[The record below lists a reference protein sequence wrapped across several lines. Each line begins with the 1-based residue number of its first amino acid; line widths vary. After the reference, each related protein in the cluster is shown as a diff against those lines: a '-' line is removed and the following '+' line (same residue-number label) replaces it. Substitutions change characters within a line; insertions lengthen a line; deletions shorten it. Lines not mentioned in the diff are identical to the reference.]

1 MGRNDAKTQR
11 WLPNAFALRSSD
23 WRLCGMPGRGR
34 PRGISTLYAAVCDAC
49 RRNKFSAAHCQRQ
62 GHLAAAAGA
71 ANAAAAQPVPPGA
84 PCAHTSHGAAP
95 GPQQPA
101 NNPTLLPLPVS
112 PGHVARTPRSAG
124 QQPSAADAGVGG
136 QNLFSSQAGSG
147 TRPAGEASSSGTAPQ
162 GRSEAD
168 IGKDAARRQQKREG
182 GRSSAE
188 RMFDVRFERWLRL
201 AFELRGFTR
210 RALQLTSW
218 KRPPRGWITAAFE
231 SRVPIPK
238 QLAHASWG
246 MVANREEL
254 YMHVHFQYLH
264 SLVRNEHIARI
275 RRPHM
280 AHNAAPTALLSIL
293 RRWLTT
299 LLSHQEACSA
309 PRYTYPRVRASAPR
323 ARALA
328 PRRPP
333 W

>member
-1 MGRNDAKTQR
+1 MRVPCCSST
-11 WLPNAFALRSSD
+11 RSHV
-23 WRLCGMPGRGR
+23 RRER
-34 PRGISTLYAAVCDAC
+34 AAPSN
-49 RRNKFSAAHCQRQ
+49 RRAVGAAHGTRRGTWAAAKRTGQS
-62 GHLAAAAGA
+62 GLAAAARSARGCELGA
-71 ANAAAAQPVPPGA
+71 RREHAAARGSTAQ
-84 PCAHTSHGAAP
+84 
-95 GPQQPA
+95 Q
-101 NNPTLLPLPVS
+101 
-112 PGHVARTPRSAG
+112 RT
-124 QQPSAADAGVGG
+124 Q

-168 IGKDAARRQQKREG
+168 IGKDAARRQKREG
-182 GRSSAE
+182 GRRSAE
-188 RMFDVRFERWLRL
+188 RMMFASRGGCGSPSNCGASHGGHAAHLVEETAERLDYGCVRE
-201 AFELRGFTR
+201 
-210 RALQLTSW
+210 QS
-218 KRPPRGWITAAFE
+218 
-231 SRVPIPK
+231 SVPIPK

>member
-1 MGRNDAKTQR
+1 MPTQQV
-11 WLPNAFALRSSD
+11 F
-23 WRLCGMPGRGR
+23 CG
-34 PRGISTLYAAVCDAC
+34 
-49 RRNKFSAAHCQRQ
+49 
-62 GHLAAAAGA
+62 
-71 ANAAAAQPVPPGA
+71 
-84 PCAHTSHGAAP
+84 
-95 GPQQPA
+95 
-101 NNPTLLPLPVS
+101 PLPA
-112 PGHVARTPRSAG
+112 ARTPRGGCGRRKRRGRAARSTRRAVCAHVPRRG
-124 QQPSAADAGVGG
+124 TRAATACEQPHVAAPGCEGGARREHLAARGSTTAADAGVGG

-188 RMFDVRFERWLRL
+188 RMMFASRGGCGSPSNCGASHGGRAAHLVEETTERLDYGCVRE
-201 AFELRGFTR
+201 
-210 RALQLTSW
+210 QSS
-218 KRPPRGWITAAFE
+218 I
-231 SRVPIPK
+231 PIPK

>member
-1 MGRNDAKTQR
+1 MQTQEAFCGP
-11 WLPNAFALRSSD
+11 LPGARA
-23 WRLCGMPGRGR
+23 
-34 PRGISTLYAAVCDAC
+34 PRGGCGRRKRRGSGRAARSTRRAVCAHVPLRGTRAATAC
-49 RRNKFSAAHCQRQ
+49 EQPHVAAPGCEGGARRE
-62 GHLAAAAGA
+62 HLAARGS
-71 ANAAAAQPVPPGA
+71 
-84 PCAHTSHGAAP
+84 T
-95 GPQQPA
+95 
-101 NNPTLLPLPVS
+101 T
-112 PGHVARTPRSAG
+112 
-124 QQPSAADAGVGG
+124 AADAGVGG

-188 RMFDVRFERWLRL
+188 RMIFASRGGCGSPSNCGASHGGRAAHLVEETAERLDYGCVRE
-201 AFELRGFTR
+201 
-210 RALQLTSW
+210 Q
-218 KRPPRGWITAAFE
+218 RP
-231 SRVPIPK
+231 VPIPK

>member
-11 WLPNAFALRSSD
+11 WLPNAFALRSSN
-23 WRLCGMPGRGR
+23 WRGMPGRGR
-34 PRGISTLYAAVCDAC
+34 PPGTRTAVRCDAC
-49 RRNKFSAAHCQRQ
+49 RRRKLSAAHCQRQ

-101 NNPTLLPLPVS
+101 NNPTLLPLA
-112 PGHVARTPRSAG
+112 ARGAPAEYTSQRGAAP
-124 QQPSAADAGVGG
+124 QQQTQASEGTADAGVGG

-147 TRPAGEASSSGTAPQ
+147 TRPAGETLSSCTALQ

-188 RMFDVRFERWLRL
+188 RMMFASRGGCGSPSNCGASHGGRAAHLVEETAERLDYGCVRE
-201 AFELRGFTR
+201 
-210 RALQLTSW
+210 QS
-218 KRPPRGWITAAFE
+218 
-231 SRVPIPK
+231 SVPIPK

-293 RRWLTT
+293 QWRANATFFLLGRRT
-299 LLSHQEACSA
+299 
-309 PRYTYPRVRASAPR
+309 RVG
-323 ARALA
+323 
-328 PRRPP
+328 
-333 W
+333 

>member
-1 MGRNDAKTQR
+1 MQK
-11 WLPNAFALRSSD
+11 RSRGFRTRARSNPLIP
-23 WRLCGMPGRGR
+23 LCGEWARGRSTARNAMHGGRTVGHQPSASAKNASRRLRAPQMTRARACSPVHPARRVRRTRHTALHPGRSETPRTIRPCLRCPQRPWLRGGR
-34 PRGISTLYAAVCDAC
+34 PPRA
-49 RRNKFSAAHCQRQ
+49 
-62 GHLAAAAGA
+62 
-71 ANAAAAQPVPPGA
+71 
-84 PCAHTSHGAAP
+84 
-95 GPQQPA
+95 
-101 NNPTLLPLPVS
+101 
-112 PGHVARTPRSAG
+112 PRSAG
-124 QQPSAADAGVGG
+124 QHRTAADAGVGG

-188 RMFDVRFERWLRL
+188 RMMFASRGGCGSPSNCGASHGGRAAHLVEETAERLDYGCVRE
-201 AFELRGFTR
+201 
-210 RALQLTSW
+210 QS
-218 KRPPRGWITAAFE
+218 
-231 SRVPIPK
+231 SVPIPK